1 VTALLKQRLI
11 GAIVLISLGIIFIPM
26 LLTGKGDLTTGELA
40 TNIPPKPLY
49 EIQAPA
55 VLPLEDNASTD
66 KAAEPV
72 SNASV
77 AKAIDDNP
85 QQPLE
90 KPKAESEQ
98 AKSAE
103 SESDQTV
110 AQASSSKTDQDQKA
124 VDPEKPESVDTESAK
139 SVPPVDA
146 DTKQI
151 ASKSSESAPSEKTQQ
166 SQVTQVQKIAQA
178 PQKTQ
183 APQVTQEQE
192 KVATTPKKPP
202 IVSGWIVQLGSFS
215 KEKNAIKLR
224 DSLRKNGHAS
234 FVEAYERSGKTSYRV
249 RVGPELTRE
258 LAEELKKQL
267 KKETKL
273 DGLVMSF
280 PG

>member
-26 LLTGKGDLTTGELA
+26 LLTGKGELTKGELP

-49 EIQAPA
+49 EIQAPS
-55 VLPLEDNASTD
+55 VLPLEDKASAEKT
-66 KAAEPV
+66 AEPI
-72 SNASV
+72 SNSSV
-77 AKAIDDNP
+77 AKAIDDNL
-85 QQPLE
+85 QQPAAQ
-90 KPKAESEQ
+90 PKAESEQ
-98 AKSAE
+98 TNTVE
-103 SESDQTV
+103 NESDKTV
-110 AQASSSKTDQDQKA
+110 AKVSNTNTDQDRKGAEPVKA
-124 VDPEKPESVDTESAK
+124 EALETET
-139 SVPPVDA
+139 VPPTTA
-146 DTKQI
+146 ETKQV
-151 ASKSSESAPSEKTQQ
+151 ASKSNESSPSVKPQV
-166 SQVTQVQKIAQA
+166 SQVTQ
-178 PQKTQ
+178 T
-183 APQVTQEQE
+183 PQVTKVPQVQE
-192 KVATTPKKPP
+192 KVAIAPKKPP

-234 FVEAYERSGKTSYRV
+234 FVESYERSGKTSYRV

-273 DGLVMSF
+273 DGLVMSY

>member
-26 LLTGKGDLTTGELA
+26 LLTGKGELTTGELA

-55 VLPLEDNASTD
+55 VLPLEDNGSAD

-72 SNASV
+72 SNLSI
-77 AKAIDDNP
+77 AKAVDDNF
-85 QQPLE
+85 QQPME
-90 KPKAESEQ
+90 KPKAEAEQ

-103 SESDQTV
+103 SESDKTV
-110 AQASSSKTDQDQKA
+110 AQASNAKADQDQKA
-124 VDPEKPESVDTESAK
+124 AEPEKPESVKT
-139 SVPPVDA
+139 VPPVA
-146 DTKQI
+146 ANTKQI
-151 ASKSSESAPSEKTQQ
+151 ASKSNGSTPSEKP
-166 SQVTQVQKIAQA
+166 QVTQVTQVPEA
-178 PQKTQ
+178 PQVTK
-183 APQVTQEQE
+183 VTQEQE
-192 KVATTPKKPP
+192 KVATAPKKPP

-215 KEKNAIKLR
+215 REKNAIKLR